1 MFEQDYIMRQIK
13 EMTAVIARVFF
24 GKKTYESF
32 PMLQEAERQKAFA
45 LIEQIRN
52 GEPKKAVEELDRL
65 TDNNTMENLII
76 GLEFFSQLSDMSEHI
91 LLKDM
96 GSRNFC
102 CITPPPRIITS
113 GEKDS
118 TAFAQSCAR
127 YALSS
132 SQAGWSGGSS
142 APGFPHLFSMA
153 GPEASPSRQWG

>member
-45 LIEQIRN
+45 LIEQIQN

-76 GLEFFSQLSDMSEHI
+76 GLEFFSQLSDISEHI
-91 LLKDM
+91 LLKDGYSLVNARRDFRRFAKKFGM
-96 GSRNFC
+96 EQMTDLYF
-102 CITPPPRIITS
+102 
-113 GEKDS
+113 GENDAEKVS
-118 TAFAQSCAR
+118 
-127 YALSS
+127 
-132 SQAGWSGGSS
+132 
-142 APGFPHLFSMA
+142 
-153 GPEASPSRQWG
+153 E

>member
-32 PMLQEAERQKAFA
+32 PMQEAERQKAFA
-45 LIEQIRN
+45 LIEQIQN

-91 LLKDM
+91 LLKDGYSLVNARRDFTKFAKKFGM
-96 GSRNFC
+96 EQMTDLYF
-102 CITPPPRIITS
+102 
-113 GEKDS
+113 GENDAEKVS
-118 TAFAQSCAR
+118 
-127 YALSS
+127 
-132 SQAGWSGGSS
+132 
-142 APGFPHLFSMA
+142 
-153 GPEASPSRQWG
+153 E